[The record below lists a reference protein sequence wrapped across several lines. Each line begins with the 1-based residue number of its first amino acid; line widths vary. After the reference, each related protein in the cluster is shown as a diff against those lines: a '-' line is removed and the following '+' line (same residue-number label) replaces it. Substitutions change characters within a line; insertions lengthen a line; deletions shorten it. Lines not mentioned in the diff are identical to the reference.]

1 MSFHLL
7 NLYLTA
13 PACMAE
19 RSDGL
24 AALPLPV
31 SQKAFP
37 EHLQK
42 LANNSLPSHSRP
54 KIEHSCHHQ
63 NKSRTNMRGK
73 KEEKEKKKN
82 HTHTNTF
89 TV

>member
-7 NLYLTA
+7 NLYLIH

-24 AALPLPV
+24 AALPFPV
-31 SQKAFP
+31 SQKAFT

-42 LANNSLPSHSRP
+42 HANNSAFPL
-54 KIEHSCHHQ
+54 KA
-63 NKSRTNMRGK
+63 KD
-73 KEEKEKKKN
+73 
-82 HTHTNTF
+82 
-89 TV
+89 